1 MQTSTDVLARTV
13 IRSPQAGKIT
23 GLKFHT
29 RGGVINP
36 GAPIMDVVP
45 QDDQLIVE
53 ARVKVQD
60 IDLVHKGLAA
70 KVMLSAYKSRFV
82 PRLAGKVI
90 QVSADRFTD
99 ERSGEAYYLARVSI
113 DDGTLAKL
121 SKHVELYPGMPAEV
135 FITTGESTLLQYLA
149 SPIIDS
155 FRRSFKEE

>member
-1 MQTSTDVLARTV
+1 MLHLSYIILKYPPKGVGVLP
-13 IRSPQAGKIT
+13 S
-23 GLKFHT
+23 
-29 RGGVINP
+29 
-36 GAPIMDVVP
+36 
-45 QDDQLIVE
+45 
-53 ARVKVQD
+53 
-60 IDLVHKGLAA
+60 HKEY
-70 KVMLSAYKSRFV
+70 YKSRFV

-90 QVSADRFTD
+90 HVSADRFTD

-113 DDGTLAKL
+113 NDGALAKL